1 MPVNSPSLKRY
12 FSTIP
17 SVFNPEVN
25 RVIYA
30 FLYAIALSD
39 DDIANAIDQAHKD
52 LFVRTATG
60 ANLVRLAASLGVQK
74 PPTLG
79 LNDTDFQNL
88 IPNLSL
94 KPKVIKKA
102 FYDTADIF
110 WGPLFSRA
118 NLTSNNSAT
127 YDLVDG
133 DVFTLALDSG
143 VEQSVKVMPGDVVAL
158 GFATADEVVA
168 ILNKFK
174 GLTASVITNVQT
186 GNKFVN
192 IRTNTVGSVGKIQ
205 ILNCTGFTPLKVDFA
220 QGTYTILNL
229 QQRVCAYNVNSNE
242 LILEIPAIIP
252 ALKRTLK
259 GSHHWHTDA
268 TIEDPE
274 PPSNGVWQGSFF
286 FSPTGANGSN
296 TITSQRC
303 TLGTAITRG
312 QVYPS
317 IVVDNTSLIK
327 NQSGMLMFDYGI
339 STNGK
344 VVQEG
349 PVRYRAVPN
358 SNTILLDPSYVFK
371 HDHSTSCKINVI
383 LKPQAYVPRRNGTDL
398 AIYMTSPSSARQIV
412 QNILLSLKAAGVTI
426 KFVIRAPKYKYIIDN
441 PYLPEIEPNVP

>member
-1 MPVNSPSLKRY
+1 MPIDSPSLKRY
-12 FSTIP
+12 ISTLP

-25 RVIYA
+25 RVLFA
-30 FLYAIALSD
+30 FLQAIALSD
-39 DDIANAIDQAHKD
+39 DDIANAIQIAHKD

-79 LNDTDFQNL
+79 LSDTDFQNL

-118 NLTSNNSAT
+118 NVTSLNSAT
-127 YDLVDG
+127 YDLTEG
-133 DVFTLALDSG
+133 DVFALALNSG
-143 VEQSVKVMPGDVVAL
+143 VSQSVKVMPGDILAL

-168 ILNKFK
+168 ILNRFK
-174 GLTASVITNVQT
+174 GLTASIITNVQT
-186 GNKFVN
+186 GNQYVN

-205 ILNCTGFTPLKVDFA
+205 ILDCTGFSPSKVDFT

-252 ALKRTLK
+252 VLKRTLK
-259 GSHHWHTDA
+259 GSHHWHADA
-268 TIEDPE
+268 TIESPV
-274 PPSNGVWQGSFF
+274 PPNNGVWQGSFF
-286 FSPTGANGSN
+286 YSPTGVNGSN

-317 IVVDNTSLIK
+317 IVVNDTSLIK

-371 HDHSTSCKINVI
+371 HDHTTSCKINVI

-426 KFVIRAPKYKYIIDN
+426 KFVIKAPKYRYIIDN
-441 PYLPEIEPNVP
+441 PYLPEIEKSIP